1 VTAARIPDALHER
14 GLTIMVGLFMALQPL
29 ATDLYLASLPGL
41 AARFDAS
48 PSTVQLTL
56 SAFLAGFAASQLVAG
71 PLSDRFGR
79 RPVAL
84 AGCALYVGASLAG
97 MIAPSLAVLIV
108 ARVLQAIGVCCT
120 VVCARAIVRDLYEA
134 EAGARVL
141 ARALTWM
148 GTAPI
153 AGPVVGGLLQALTG
167 WRANF
172 ATLTLL
178 GAILLAAAVRAL
190 PETNRHRNASAT
202 DLRALARNYARIA
215 ASRRFW
221 SYALPVTGSYSALF
235 CFISAS
241 SFVLI
246 GIYGLPAQR
255 FGIAYALVAS
265 GYLLG
270 TMALRPLLGR
280 LGLVGSI
287 RAGAALAF
295 VAGTAMTAFAL
306 AEVRTLAAVLVPMF
320 LVMTAHGFIQPSCQ
334 TGAID
339 PFPRMAGAAAALMG
353 FAMLAVAAA
362 AGWAVG
368 ALHDGTTRP
377 LALGV
382 GACTTFTALATALLL
397 RHERGV
403 AIGSAAGSAVAGAG
417 TVHGTAAGADASAKG
432 A

>member
-1 VTAARIPDALHER
+1 MRRPGTDASAALLFL
-14 GLTIMVGLFMALQPL
+14 LTGFLALQPL
-29 ATDLYLASLPGL
+29 STDLYLASLPAL
-41 AARFDAS
+41 REHFAAPVS
-48 PSTVQLTL
+48 SVQLTL
-56 SAFLAGFAASQLVAG
+56 SAFLAGFAASQLIAG

-84 AGCALYVGASLAG
+84 GGCALYVGASLAG
-97 MIAPSLAVLIV
+97 VLAPSLQVLIA
-108 ARVLQAIGVCCT
+108 ARVLQAVGVCCT

-134 EAGARVL
+134 DAGARVL
-141 ARALTWM
+141 ARALSWM

-153 AGPVVGGLLQALTG
+153 AGPVAGGLLQALMG

-172 ATLTLL
+172 AALTVL
-178 GAILLAAAVRAL
+178 GAILLAAAARAL
-190 PETNRHRNASAT
+190 PETNRHRDTGAT
-202 DLRALARNYARIA
+202 DPGSLARNYAHIA

-246 GIYGLPAQR
+246 GVFGLSPQR
-255 FGIAYALVAS
+255 FGVAYALVAS

-270 TMALRPLLGR
+270 TMAVRPLLGR

-287 RAGAALAF
+287 RVGAALALA
-295 VAGTAMTAFAL
+295 AGAAMTLLAL
-306 AEVRTLAAVLVPMF
+306 AEVRTPAALLAPMF
-320 LVMTAHGFIQPSCQ
+320 LVITAHGFIQPGCQ

-368 ALHDGTTRP
+368 MLHDGSTRP

-382 GACTTFTALATALLL
+382 GACTTFTALAAALLL
-397 RHERGV
+397 RDEPG
-403 AIGSAAGSAVAGAG
+403 AATGAGAVTGAGAQAGAG
-417 TVHGTAAGADASAKG
+417 AGAGAKG
-432 A
+432 T